1 MGELNEHIREAEQ
14 RMTTLRERAMALG
27 REIIDERDVARALA
41 AFDPLWETLSPKEQA
56 RAVRLL
62 VKRVD
67 YDGAAGTVA
76 VTFHPGGLRGLA
88 REVGAMQDEEAAA

>member
-1 MGELNEHIREAEQ
+1 MGELNERIREAEQ

-62 VKRVD
+62 YRIQFLRHVEGGIHAASPRRMRRC
-67 YDGAAGTVA
+67 AAGV
-76 VTFHPGGLRGLA
+76 R
-88 REVGAMQDEEAAA
+88 